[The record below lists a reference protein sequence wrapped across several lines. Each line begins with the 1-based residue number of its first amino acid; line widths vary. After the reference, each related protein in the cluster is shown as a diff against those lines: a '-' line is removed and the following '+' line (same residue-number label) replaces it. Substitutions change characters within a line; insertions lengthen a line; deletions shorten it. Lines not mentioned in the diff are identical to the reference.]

1 MSVTETLYTARFELP
16 ELIERARAQVL
27 QCRVYRSGALVAP
40 SSGTVTIYKAD
51 NSKLVDAAAVT
62 VSGSIATYTI
72 AAATIP
78 ASLAVEEGWIIEW
91 ALTMPDSVVHTFRE
105 DAALVRRR
113 LYPVV
118 TDADLFLRW
127 KALDPSSSTVIT
139 SQSTYQDQ
147 LDAAWLDIQRRL
159 IRQGN
164 RPNLVLEPSALYE
177 THLLLAGTMI
187 YEDLA
192 SRLNEA
198 YLAIADRLRR
208 QYEAAY
214 HGIQFRYDRD
224 DDGQAEN
231 TDRKRTATATVWL
244 NQRGVIPWAR

>member
-1 MSVTETLYTARFELP
+1 
-16 ELIERARAQVL
+16 
-27 QCRVYRSGALVAP
+27 
-40 SSGTVTIYKAD
+40 
-51 NSKLVDAAAVT
+51 
-62 VSGSIATYTI
+62 
-72 AAATIP
+72 
-78 ASLAVEEGWIIEW
+78 
-91 ALTMPDSVVHTFRE
+91 MPDGITHTFRN

-139 SQSTYQDQ
+139 SQSTYRDQ

-164 RPNLVLEPSALYE
+164 RPNLVVEPSSLYE
-177 THLLLAGTMI
+177 AHLLLTGALI

-198 YLAIADRLRR
+198 YMAIAERSRR

-214 HGIQFRYDRD
+214 HAIQFRFDAD
-224 DDGQAEN
+224 DDGIAPATE
-231 TDRKRTATATVWL
+231 RKRAGSATIWL
-244 NQRGVIPWAR
+244 NARGELWPR